1 MPLPTLLC
9 VDKHRGIPRGA
20 NAYLLLTG
28 WTSGLIARG
37 SVLCAPFLSARLDR
51 PGTVGQHVLVEWTQ
65 ALGLGDRIPLEILQA
80 EIPEAGWLRPPMEA
94 SAVPLTGEL
103 SELVRRLWHLWIDR
117 ESAGSR
123 SIISSH
129 SVERE

>member
-20 NAYLLLTG
+20 KAYLLLTG

-37 SVLCAPFLSARLDR
+37 DVVCAPFLAARLDR
-51 PGTVGQHVLVEWTQ
+51 PGTVGQHVVVEWTQ

-80 EIPEAGWLRPPMEA
+80 QIPEAGWLPLTVET
-94 SAVPLTGEL
+94 SAVPLT
-103 SELVRRLWHLWIDR
+103 SELAQQVHRLWHLWIDR

-123 SIISSH
+123 SIVASD